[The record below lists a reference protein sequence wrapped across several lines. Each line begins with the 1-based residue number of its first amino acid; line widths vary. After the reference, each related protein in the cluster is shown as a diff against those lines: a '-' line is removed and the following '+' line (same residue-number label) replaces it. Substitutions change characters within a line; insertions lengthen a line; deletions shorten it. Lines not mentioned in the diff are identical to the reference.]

1 MAEAA
6 ERYGWYAVIPF
17 GTPPRPTDTCCPDD
31 CDEECCQNGR
41 ALDPSNACSWNS
53 GSGGCCGAAVE
64 ANVDDVQFARDLVE
78 WLSQNTCADTGE
90 NVFSTGFSNGAMFSN
105 RLGCEAADLFKV
117 RKLIFLRHS
126 ILKMIIL
133 PRQARDK
140 HKESSKRDAFL
151 NRESHLSKAT
161 FRQPSSAM
169 TLPAAPRARAWPG
182 CPFAA
187 HSTARVHRTL
197 MHLQSTGPLSTRAK
211 ARRSRHSP
219 APRPPAMRGVAAGTL
234 ETTRTNDVRILIEM
248 GDTTD

>member
-1 MAEAA
+1 MCRNAFSAGLHEIVDSGRKFLLVVPGTLPAPPAQVPVIIDWHGFTESPHYQNKLTGMAEAA

-117 RKLIFLRHS
+117 RKRIFLRHF

-140 HKESSKRDAFL
+140 HEENSKKKWRFPR
-151 NRESHLSKAT
+151 NTTAT
-161 FRQPSSAM
+161 LLTARIGRATTCRQPSLDGSSAV
-169 TLPAAPRARAWPG
+169 P
-182 CPFAA
+182 
-187 HSTARVHRTL
+187 
-197 MHLQSTGPLSTRAK
+197 PLS
-211 ARRSRHSP
+211 
-219 APRPPAMRGVAAGTL
+219 
-234 ETTRTNDVRILIEM
+234 
-248 GDTTD
+248 